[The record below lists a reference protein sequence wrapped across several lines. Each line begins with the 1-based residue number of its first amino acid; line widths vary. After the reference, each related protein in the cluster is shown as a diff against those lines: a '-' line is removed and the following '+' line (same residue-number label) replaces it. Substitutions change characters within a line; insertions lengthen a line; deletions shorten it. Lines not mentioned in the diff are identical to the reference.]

1 MTKERALSVDLQSI
15 EIMNFGVDQR
25 ILLLIILV

>member
-15 EIMNFGVDQR
+15 EIMNFDQR